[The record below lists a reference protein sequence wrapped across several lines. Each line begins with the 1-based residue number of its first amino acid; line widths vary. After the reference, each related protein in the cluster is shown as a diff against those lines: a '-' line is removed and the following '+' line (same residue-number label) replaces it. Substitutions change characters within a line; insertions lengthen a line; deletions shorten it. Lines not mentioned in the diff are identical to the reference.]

1 MPISLAGFTK
11 SNSMKE
17 MDMIGTL
24 VRLADLGVTG
34 IKVTY
39 EGSGDSGAIEN
50 VVYTAEKLRENE
62 EDAFEDLNDLDV
74 WGTDILNLST
84 LDSGLESDIAHFV
97 EEQLLND
104 IEDWWNNDGGYGNVC
119 ILVPSGKYK
128 IVNDIRV
135 TEIETFY
142 HEGTLIEKTL

>member
-1 MPISLAGFTK
+1 LAGFTK

-50 VVYTAEKLRENE
+50 VVYTAEKLRKNE

-104 IEDWWNNDGGYGNVC
+104 IEDWWNNDGGYGTVC

-135 TEIETFY
+135 TEVETFY

>member
-1 MPISLAGFTK
+1 
-11 SNSMKE
+11 MKE

-50 VVYTAEKLRENE
+50 VVYTAEKLRKNE

-104 IEDWWNNDGGYGNVC
+104 IEDWWNNDGGYGTVC
-119 ILVPSGKYK
+119 ILVP
-128 IVNDIRV
+128 
-135 TEIETFY
+135 
-142 HEGTLIEKTL
+142 

>member
-1 MPISLAGFTK
+1 LAGFTK
-11 SNSMKE
+11 LNSMKE

-34 IKVTY
+34 IKVQY

-50 VVYTAEKLRENE
+50 VVYTTEKMVEDE
-62 EDAFEDLNDLDV
+62 EDAFDDINDIYVWNQDV
-74 WGTDILNLST
+74 LHLQD
-84 LDSGLESDIAHFV
+84 LDSGLSSDIANFV

-104 IEDWWNNDGGYGNVC
+104 IEDWWNNDGGYGAVC

-128 IVNDIRV
+128 IFNDIRI
-135 TEIETFY
+135 TQIESYF
-142 HEGTLIEKTL
+142 HEGSLIKKTL

>member
-11 SNSMKE
+11 QNSMKE

-34 IKVTY
+34 IKVQY

-50 VVYTAEKLRENE
+50 VVYTIDKMVEDE
-62 EDAFEDLNDLDV
+62 EDAFDDINDIYV
-74 WGTDILNLST
+74 WDQKVLHLQD
-84 LDSGLESDIAHFV
+84 LDSGLSSDIANFV

-104 IEDWWNNDGGYGNVC
+104 IEDWWNNDGGYGAVC

-128 IVNDIRV
+128 IFNDIRI
-135 TEIETFY
+135 TQIESYF
-142 HEGTLIEKTL
+142 HEGSLIKKTL

>member
-50 VVYTAEKLRENE
+50 VVYTAEKLKENE

-135 TEIETFY
+135 TEVETFY
-142 HEGTLIEKTL
+142 HEGSLIQKTL

>member
-1 MPISLAGFTK
+1 
-11 SNSMKE
+11 MKE

-50 VVYTAEKLRENE
+50 VVYTAEKLKEDE
-62 EDAFEDLNDLDV
+62 EDAFDALFDINV
-74 WGTDILNLST
+74 WGKDILNLRD
-84 LDSGLESDIAHFV
+84 LDSSLESDIAHFV

-104 IEDWWNNDGGYGNVC
+104 IEDWWNNDGGYGSVC
-119 ILVPSGKYK
+119 ILIPSGKYK
-128 IVNDIRV
+128 IINEVRI
-135 TEIETFY
+135 TEIETYY
-142 HEGTLIEKTL
+142 HEGSLIQKTL

>member
-1 MPISLAGFTK
+1 
-11 SNSMKE
+11 MKE

-34 IKVTY
+34 IKVQY

-50 VVYTAEKLRENE
+50 VVYTLEKMVEDE
-62 EDAFEDLNDLDV
+62 EDAFDDINDIYVWNQDV
-74 WGTDILNLST
+74 LHLQD
-84 LDSGLESDIAHFV
+84 LDSGLSSDIANFV

-104 IEDWWNNDGGYGNVC
+104 IEDWWNNDGGSGAVC

-128 IVNDIRV
+128 IFNDIRI
-135 TEIETFY
+135 TQIEKYF
-142 HEGTLIEKTL
+142 HEGSLIEKTL

>member
-50 VVYTAEKLRENE
+50 IVYTAEKLRESE
-62 EDAFEDLNDLDV
+62 EDAFEDLNDIDV
-74 WGTDILNLST
+74 WGKDVWELRD
-84 LDSGLESDIAHFV
+84 LDSGLHSDIENFV
-97 EEQLLND
+97 EDKLLQD
-104 IEDWWNNDGGYGNVC
+104 IEDWWNNDGGYGTVC
-119 ILVPSGKYK
+119 ILIPSGKYN
-128 IVNDIRV
+128 IVNDVRITQV
-135 TEIETFY
+135 ETYY
-142 HEGTLIEKTL
+142 HEGSLIEKTL

>member
-1 MPISLAGFTK
+1 
-11 SNSMKE
+11 MKE

-50 VVYTAEKLRENE
+50 VVYTAEKLKENE

-135 TEIETFY
+135 TEVETFY
-142 HEGTLIEKTL
+142 HEGSLIQKTL

>member
-1 MPISLAGFTK
+1 MNEINMMA
-11 SNSMKE
+11 
-17 MDMIGTL
+17 TL
-24 VRLADLGVTG
+24 VKLADLGVTG
-34 IKVTY
+34 VKVTY

-50 VVYTAEKLRENE
+50 VVYTAEKLRKNE

-104 IEDWWNNDGGYGNVC
+104 IEDWWNNDGGYGTVRIN
-119 ILVPSGKYK
+119 
-128 IVNDIRV
+128 
-135 TEIETFY
+135 IE
-142 HEGTLIEKTL
+142 EKTWNVDGAIRNVEDASASGDYGTSE

>member
-1 MPISLAGFTK
+1 
-11 SNSMKE
+11 MKE

-50 VVYTAEKLRENE
+50 VVYTAEKLRKNE

-128 IVNDIRV
+128 IVNDIRI
-135 TEIETFY
+135 TEIESFY
-142 HEGTLIEKTL
+142 HDGSLIDKTL

>member
-1 MPISLAGFTK
+1 MPIFLAGFTK
-11 SNSMKE
+11 LNSMKE

-34 IKVTY
+34 IKVQY

-50 VVYTAEKLRENE
+50 VVYTTEKMVEDE
-62 EDAFEDLNDLDV
+62 EDAFDDINDIYVWNQDV
-74 WGTDILNLST
+74 LHLQD
-84 LDSGLESDIAHFV
+84 LDSGLSSDIANFV

-104 IEDWWNNDGGYGNVC
+104 IEDWWNNDGGYGAVC

-128 IVNDIRV
+128 IFNDIRI
-135 TEIETFY
+135 TQIESYF
-142 HEGTLIEKTL
+142 HEGSLIKKTL

>member
-1 MPISLAGFTK
+1 
-11 SNSMKE
+11 MKE

-39 EGSGDSGAIEN
+39 EGSGDSGAIES

-104 IEDWWNNDGGYGNVC
+104 IEDWWNNDGGYGTVC

-142 HEGTLIEKTL
+142 HEGTLIQKTL

>member
-1 MPISLAGFTK
+1 MCILEAANAGIILAICSK
-11 SNSMKE
+11 N
-17 MDMIGTL
+17 
-24 VRLADLGVTG
+24 
-34 IKVTY
+34 
-39 EGSGDSGAIEN
+39 
-50 VVYTAEKLRENE
+50 NE

-104 IEDWWNNDGGYGNVC
+104 IEDWWNNDGGYGTVC

-135 TEIETFY
+135 TEVETFY